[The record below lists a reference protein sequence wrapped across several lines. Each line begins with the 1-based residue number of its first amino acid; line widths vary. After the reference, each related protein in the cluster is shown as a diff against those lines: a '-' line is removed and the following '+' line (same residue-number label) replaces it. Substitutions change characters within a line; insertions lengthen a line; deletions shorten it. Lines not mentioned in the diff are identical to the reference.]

1 MNWKVQS
8 NRGHNKKRQPTLNAR
23 LLWALGAFWMDSVDK
38 AIVKQHLKVNFSVFA
53 LLVAALLLRFN
64 FQISSS
70 QIGKG
75 EFLFAVIITFS
86 VSLLFSL
93 LYMGFKHGVTIS
105 KLSPSCMVI
114 RKDEKFSF
122 QLSITTSFLF
132 FVFMGGIWISM
143 FFFGFT

>member
-1 MNWKVQS
+1 
-8 NRGHNKKRQPTLNAR
+8 
-23 LLWALGAFWMDSVDK
+23 MDSVDRE
-38 AIVKQHLKVNFSVFA
+38 IVKRLFKVNFCVFA
-53 LLVAALLLRFN
+53 LLVAVLLLRFN
-64 FQISSS
+64 FQISTS

-75 EFLFAVIITFS
+75 EYLFAGIITFS

-93 LYMGFKHGVTIS
+93 LYMGVKHGVTVS

-122 QLSITTSFLF
+122 QLSITTSFLC
-132 FVFMGGIWISM
+132 FVFMGGIWIAM